1 MISILAVI
9 IVIGCVIFF
18 HELGHFTF
26 AKLTGMRVETFSL
39 GFPPRLIGKKIGD
52 TDYCLSAIPLGGYV
66 KVSGVIDESMDDK
79 SIKGEPW
86 EFQSKNAIQKLL
98 FITGGVLFNLIL
110 AVIIFSILTASTGIY
125 EASPEAIVDS
135 VLTNLPAD
143 SAGIQSGDRII
154 AINGKTISKWEEMTE
169 LIHAHPND
177 SILVKWE
184 RDGIEYENTIMTI
197 SYKDLRGGKLVDVGM
212 IGIRPILNHRST
224 GFFESIHI
232 GLSNTWYWLRITV
245 VSLKMLI
252 TGEESIRNLGGPIL
266 IAQLA
271 GQSAKSGIGSLFG
284 FIAIISVNIALLNIL
299 PIPALDG
306 GHFVVV
312 IIEAIIRKPLSIK
325 AKMRI
330 QQVGLAIIL
339 TLMVF
344 VFYNDI
350 MRLFK

>member
-1 MISILAVI
+1 MIYILAVI
-9 IVIGCVIFF
+9 IVVGCVIFF

-39 GFPPRLIGKKIGD
+39 GFPPRLVGKKIGD

-66 KVSGVIDESMDDK
+66 KVSGVIDESMDTK

-86 EFQSKNAIQKLL
+86 EFQSKNTKQKLL

-110 AVIIFSILTASTGIY
+110 AVIIFSTLTASIGIY
-125 EASPEAIVDS
+125 EASSEAIVDS
-135 VLTNLPAD
+135 VIANMPAE

-154 AINGKTISKWEEMTE
+154 AINRKTISKWEEMTE

-184 RDGIEYENTIMTI
+184 RDGVEYEKGMKTVANKVLKGSKI
-197 SYKDLRGGKLVDVGM
+197 VDIGM
-212 IGIRPILNHRST
+212 IGISPILTHRSA
-224 GFFESIHI
+224 GFFESIHS

-271 GQSAKSGIGSLFG
+271 GQSAKSGIGNLFG

-306 GHFVVV
+306 GHFVVI

-339 TLMVF
+339 TLTIL

>member
-1 MISILAVI
+1 MTSILAVI

-52 TDYCLSAIPLGGYV
+52 TDYCLSATPLGGYV
-66 KVSGVIDESMDDK
+66 KVSGVIDESMDTK

-86 EFQSKNAIQKLL
+86 EFQSKNIIQKLL

-110 AVIIFSILTASTGIY
+110 AFIIFSALTVNTGIY
-125 EASPEAIVDS
+125 EANHEAIVDS
-135 VLTNLPAD
+135 VITNLPAE

-169 LIHAHPND
+169 LIHSHPND

-184 RDGIEYENTIMTI
+184 RDGVEYERGIKTIANKVLKGSKI
-197 SYKDLRGGKLVDVGM
+197 VDIGM
-212 IGIRPILNHRST
+212 IGISPILTHRSA
-224 GFFESIHI
+224 GLFESIHS
-232 GLSNTWYWLRITV
+232 GLSNTWYWLKITV

-252 TGEESIRNLGGPIL
+252 TGEESIKNLGGPIL

-306 GHFVVV
+306 GHFVVI

-330 QQVGLAIIL
+330 QQVGLAIIITL
-339 TLMVF
+339 TVL

-350 MRLFK
+350 MRLLK

>member
-39 GFPPRLIGKKIGD
+39 GFPPRLVGKKIGD
-52 TDYCLSAIPLGGYV
+52 TDYCLSAIPIGGYV
-66 KVSGVIDESMDDK
+66 KVSGVIDESMDAEGL
-79 SIKGEPW
+79 KGEPW
-86 EFQSKNAIQKLL
+86 EFQSKSTIQKLL

-110 AVIIFSILTASTGIY
+110 AVIIFSILTVSTGIY

-135 VLTNLPAD
+135 VIINLPAD

-154 AINGKTISKWEEMTE
+154 AVNGIAISKWEEMTE

-184 RDGIEYENTIMTI
+184 RNGVEYKKGMKTIANKVLKGSKI
-197 SYKDLRGGKLVDVGM
+197 VDTGM
-212 IGIRPILNHRST
+212 IGISPILTHRIA
-224 GFFESIHI
+224 GFFESIRS
-232 GLSNTWYWLRITV
+232 GLSNTWYWLKITV

-252 TGEESIRNLGGPIL
+252 TGEESIKNLGGPIF

-306 GHFVVV
+306 GHFVVI

-339 TLMVF
+339 TLTVL

-350 MRLFK
+350 MRLLK